1 MPSVVQTRQM
11 RVQMWTRPSM
21 TYDSVIFLI
30 NIFCFCLI
38 VNLSQQHL
46 LLLFSQNA
54 RLPFSPFQTGTSR
67 PLFLAGRGLH
77 RSCHGSPERSGP

>member
-1 MPSVVQTRQM
+1 MPSVVQTQQM
-11 RVQMWTRPSM
+11 RVQMLTRPSV

-38 VNLSQQHL
+38 VNMSQQRL

-54 RLPFSPFQTGTSR
+54 RLTFSPFQTSTSR
-67 PLFLAGRGLH
+67 PLFLAGCGLH
-77 RSCHGSPERSGP
+77 CSCRGSPEKSGL